1 MVLWLCSNE
10 HTVVSDPALGQPI
23 SRRVKKSGT
32 PAGTVLAAPG
42 LGQGTWIVQTGRCGG
57 PRWVEGGGSQRGG
70 FDLEIGSDEFF
81 DCACDLIRLTKRW
94 LSEQGELSLRLPA
107 FNQPVW

>member
-1 MVLWLCSNE
+1 MTWPGRV
-10 HTVVSDPALGQPI
+10 GQG
-23 SRRVKKSGT
+23 VWV
-32 PAGTVLAAPG
+32 VLA
-42 LGQGTWIVQTGRCGG
+42 GRCGG

-107 FNQPVW
+107 FDQPLRCCW